1 MIPST
6 LENRKKRIVIKD
18 IDGIKGKT
26 YKNFEDEFEYFVTEN
41 MELYIESRMS

>member
-18 IDGIKGKT
+18 IDGIKGQQNPGDTCKIRS
-26 YKNFEDEFEYFVTEN
+26 KG
-41 MELYIESRMS
+41 